1 MRKLA
6 PIAEIIFFVSLFGYL
21 YLVAIK
27 EMIGTPFTPVH
38 DGILLVFAVGV
49 GVMWFLLPNTF
60 SQKKQTSATL
70 ESTLIALI
78 GLQMII
84 LLQAGSQTPQSVE
97 FLLTIL
103 GIALYACGAVF
114 FMSHEDIQQVIR
126 KIPQRT
132 QVSLPLHT
140 FPTYT
145 KAFAMLGLGLLTI
158 FPWAYWVLTRVGV
171 PVHPLTALIGAAI
184 ILGMLGLVRHYAPPE
199 GTKDRK
205 NIKTLGDMIPN
216 PAKLGIH
223 YLSLITAF
231 AILSGVAYYAYAFQ
245 KPSEEVVTQGA
256 TLSLTDTSTGWTV
269 LDGSVYS
276 TEAAFFP
283 NQFLR
288 FTIDVRETGIYRP
301 TFLAEVSD
309 LGGQIRFEVEE
320 LGRGGIIE
328 SDELLPFQCSFWLDE
343 EIYEVFLKDNGCPEF
358 PREIEL
364 TPVKLEAG
372 SAYQL
377 TIEVTDQFPTA
388 FNEPLQ
394 VNYGGYIQLQDFELR
409 RQ

>member
-27 EMIGTPFTPVH
+27 EAVGTPFTPVH
-38 DGILLVFAVGV
+38 DGILLVLAVLIGAI
-49 GVMWFLLPNTF
+49 WFVLPNSFT
-60 SQKKQTSATL
+60 QKTHSKAL
-70 ESTLIALI
+70 EPTLIALI
-78 GLQMII
+78 GLQVII
-84 LLQAGSQTPQSVE
+84 VLQAGSQNLQGIE
-97 FLLTIL
+97 FILTIL
-103 GIALYACGAVF
+103 GVMMFAAASVF
-114 FMSHEDIQQVIR
+114 FIRAEDGEKLIQKLPPKFEE
-126 KIPQRT
+126 KIPT
-132 QVSLPLHT
+132 DS
-140 FPTYT
+140 FPIIA
-145 KAFAMLGLGLLTI
+145 KAFVMLGLGLITI
-158 FPWAYWVLTRVGV
+158 FPWAFWTLSQIGL
-171 PVHPLTALIGAAI
+171 PVHPMSALVGAA
-184 ILGMLGLVRHYAPPE
+184 LMLVTLGLVKHYTP
-199 GTKDRK
+199 KQSSSK
-205 NIKTLGDMIPN
+205 NSPSQSLGDFIPN

-223 YLSLITAF
+223 YLSLITVF
-231 AILSGVAYYAYAFQ
+231 AILTGVAYYAYAFQ
-245 KPSEEVVTQGA
+245 KPSEEVLTQGA

-269 LDGSVYS
+269 LDGTVYS

-288 FTIDVRETGIYRP
+288 FTIEVQETGMYRP

-328 SDELLPFQCSFWLDE
+328 NGELLPFQCSFWIDE
-343 EIYEVFLKDNGCPEF
+343 EIFEVFLKDNGCPEF

-388 FNEPLQ
+388 FNEQFQ
-394 VNYGGYIQLQDFELR
+394 VEFGGYIQLQDFEMR
-409 RQ
+409 KQ